1 MGRII
6 ARWWHQVASRV
17 ALDLPDWAMR
27 SAPYLLIRMAIE
39 MARELAAFFLLLI
52 ICRA

>member
-1 MGRII
+1 
-6 ARWWHQVASRV
+6 VASRV
-17 ALDLPDWAMR
+17 ALDLLYWAIR
-27 SAPYLLIRMAIE
+27 LAPYLLIRTAIE